1 MLAKQDRIRLLEKA
15 VSPYRHIHVLKGG
28 YEGKEMTAT
37 DEEEIRSGQFSLAA
51 HGTGKLLYENG
62 YYLGCITDAMCNPH
76 RAAHSRGCAMVAARL
91 AKAHGLDEK
100 KAYAAGMLHDV
111 TKAFSDEENRR
122 IIELYKPQWLTISPK
137 VWHSYTAVV
146 WIRQNMHIYD
156 HELLDALEHHTLGDG
171 KTDLARIL
179 YIADKIEPTRGY
191 DCTMQMDLALKDL
204 KAAAS
209 LILEQSRVYIF
220 EKEGIHV

>member
-1 MLAKQDRIRLLEKA
+1 
-15 VSPYRHIHVLKGG
+15 
-28 YEGKEMTAT
+28 
-37 DEEEIRSGQFSLAA
+37 
-51 HGTGKLLYENG
+51 
-62 YYLGCITDAMCNPH
+62 
-76 RAAHSRGCAMVAARL
+76 
-91 AKAHGLDEK
+91 
-100 KAYAAGMLHDV
+100 
-111 TKAFSDEENRR
+111 
-122 IIELYKPQWLTISPK
+122 
-137 VWHSYTAVV
+137 
-146 WIRQNMHIYD
+146 MHIYD